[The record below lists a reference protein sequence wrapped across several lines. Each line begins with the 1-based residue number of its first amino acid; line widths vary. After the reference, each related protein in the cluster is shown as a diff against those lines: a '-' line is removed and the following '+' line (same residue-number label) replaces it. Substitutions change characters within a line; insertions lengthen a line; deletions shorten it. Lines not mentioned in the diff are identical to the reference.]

1 MQIVDLA
8 IFQVVECR
16 KDAKKVV
23 ELQKLKVIVDV
34 EIFENKLVECRF
46 FTNNIVDL
54 QIFDVI
60 VDGDFENVLCR
71 CQF

>member
-1 MQIVDLA
+1 MQIVYLA
-8 IFQVVECR
+8 ILRMQNVE
-16 KDAKKVV
+16 KHPKKVV

-46 FTNNIVDL
+46 FTKNIVDL

-60 VDGDFENVLCR
+60 VDGDFEIVICR
-71 CQF
+71 WQF

>member
-1 MQIVDLA
+1 MQIVYLA
-8 IFQVVECR
+8 ILRMQNVE
-16 KDAKKVV
+16 KHKKRVV
-23 ELQKLKVIVDV
+23 ELQKLTVFVDV

-46 FTNNIVDL
+46 FTKNIVDL

-60 VDGDFENVLCR
+60 VDGDFKIVICR